1 MIKIMK
7 DRWSKNN
14 GKLREALAERTDLN
28 ECGYKDLVK
37 LTFQYIFNS
46 TSDELCSDALDVEHI
61 TEIDDGDYQG
71 TLIYMIPF
79 DTYQPSA
86 GEYLMTFVSYGSCSG
101 CDTLQAIQDYG
112 EGKLT
117 ESQLNDFMSLCKDLV
132 CETIRPY
139 NFGWRENGAFDIVE
153 EEHNPLAHP
162 ETYVDDAIAMINDMT
177 DAQRAEVIK
186 HLSSLG
192 KEES

>member
-14 GKLREALAERTDLN
+14 KKLREALAERTDLN

-61 TEIDDGDYQG
+61 TEIDNGDYQG

-79 DTYQPSA
+79 DTYQPSEY
-86 GEYLMTFVSYGSCSG
+86 EYLMTCVGYGSCSG
-101 CDTLQAIQDYG
+101 CDTLQAIACGNWG
-112 EGKLT
+112 EKLT
-117 ESQLNDFMSLCKDLV
+117 EDQLKDYMSLCKDIV
-132 CETIRPY
+132 CETIMPY
-139 NFGWRENGAFDIVE
+139 NFGWRQNHAFDIVE
-153 EEHNPLAHP
+153 ED
-162 ETYVDDAIAMINDMT
+162 ET
-177 DAQRAEVIK
+177 
-186 HLSSLG
+186 
-192 KEES
+192 